1 MLDFRSVTVNFPTL
15 SGGPQRQNAF
25 ATFGGPVREA
35 DATVKGFNIFYG
47 NGDHHVLRQQ
57 VDIDLLTVNS
67 NVVNFAVDLVLRDNS
82 GNFDDP
88 FGGTV
93 EVLVIADVA

>member
-1 MLDFRSVTVNFPTL
+1 MLDFRSVTVSFPTL
-15 SGGPQRQNAF
+15 SGGSQRQTSF
-25 ATFGGPVREA
+25 ATFGSAVRA
-35 DATVKGFNIFYG
+35 ANTALKGFDISYG

-57 VDIDLLTVNS
+57 VDIDLLTVNG

-93 EVLVIADVA
+93 EVLVVADVA